1 MSKKKYIEPSSS
13 DISALIQ
20 AQHYNDDLN
29 KKYKDKRF
37 TDIGFNVS
45 LVVFAIGCIGFFD
58 SDDIYTHIWSFGGV
72 GLLFFGMFK
81 YSNAKGDGLY
91 NINYAI
97 ECRERELKKVECE
110 WRENEDRYYVFL
122 KDGRMIEANHF

>member
-20 AQHYNDDLN
+20 AQHHNDDLN

-37 TDIGFNVS
+37 SDIGFNIS
-45 LVVFAIGCIGFFD
+45 LVVFGIGCISFFD
-58 SDDIYTHIWSFGGV
+58 SNDIYTHIWSFGGV
-72 GLLFFGMFK
+72 GLLFFGLFK
-81 YSNAKGDGLY
+81 YSYTKGEGAR
-91 NINYAI
+91 NIEYEI
-97 ECRERELKKVECE
+97 DCRERQLKKVECE
-110 WRENEDRYYVFL
+110 WREKDDRYYVFL